1 MDFHRPPALGQMEKK
16 AEALQCTMNHSSL
29 PLSVSVR
36 KKKHRW
42 ELQRQ
47 CLDTQRYE
55 SYVQCGAP
63 QIAKLVNITPI
74 TMVYCTYN
82 YSIHGAYKPTYYW
95 GGPHCINIDHR
106 IFQY

>member
-1 MDFHRPPALGQMEKK
+1 MHNEPLIAASLGEREK
-16 AEALQCTMNHSSL
+16 
-29 PLSVSVR
+29 